1 MAMAAEGR
9 GPETGRMRD
18 GAVISGRRLL
28 IGGTLLLM
36 LIGAIGF
43 GWVLAVEPQ
52 AADPAFWG
60 TPTPEAREGV
70 LPFR

>member
-1 MAMAAEGR
+1 
-9 GPETGRMRD
+9 
-18 GAVISGRRLL
+18 LL